1 MADNVEIQGLEFQIV
16 NDSTQA
22 VAGLQN
28 LINTLNRLKTATN
41 GGATGLSKTAQGIRE
56 LSNSLKGLNS
66 GDTSQKITRL
76 ANALT
81 ALSQVG
87 NVKIS
92 SSIANQLTAINTA
105 LNNLKWT
112 DGDKLVALANGLRP
126 LSELGKANMTTFIN
140 QLSKL
145 PKVIEDLEAADIDKF
160 TRQMNDLAAAM
171 KPFAD
176 EMQKVSNGFSA
187 FPSKIQKVIT
197 SSEKYNSAM
206 SGATARTNTFG
217 TALKG
222 LKFVSLTVIF
232 RKVSQFLGSAIN
244 RASEYL
250 EDMNLFTVSMGEY
263 AEEAYKYAQQVSEV
277 MGIDPAEWMRN
288 QGVFNT
294 IITGFGVA
302 SDKAALMS
310 KNLTQLGYDISS
322 FYNISFAESMQKVQ
336 SGIAGELEPLR
347 RIGYDLSVAR
357 LQQEAYNLG
366 ITKSVSAMTQA
377 EKAQLRYYTMMT
389 QVTQVQGDMARTLE
403 QPTNMI
409 RVLKAQLEQAA
420 RAIGDLFIPVLTKIL
435 PIAIAV
441 AKALREI
448 IAAVAALFGVELQ
461 TPDWSN
467 AFEGAS
473 AGSGEIADNMDDAA
487 GAAKKLKQYV
497 AGFDELNIIPSNDS
511 SGNGSD
517 MGLGS
522 DLGIDL
528 PEYDF
533 LKGAVTD
540 QIDEWQ
546 KKLQPFVDWIKKHLE
561 DILATVTMIG
571 AGLLAW
577 KLSKNFLG
585 QLNGLLFATGL
596 VLTVDSIRL
605 TLKEGLS
612 WKSVIEGAI
621 GGALMGAGIG
631 FKLGGWKG
639 ALGGIVIGIGVTLL
653 INGVTS
659 MVSEGVSFENVLATL
674 TGALTSAGGIMTV
687 INLFNSKVETP
698 APELNTASNNLNA
711 ISTGTA
717 TVSTKLSSLAKNLG
731 MGILIIGEAAI
742 AAGLFVGAVW
752 GIGLML
758 GEIVEAWQP
767 VIDNAGTVAIAI
779 GVGAGLIAAVGLVAY
794 GLGTLGGTAALN
806 IGIGTAILLELG
818 IATGL
823 FLVEIWAVG
832 KGLDEIGKAWQP
844 VLDNGDTIS
853 TAIGIGTG
861 LLVGIGVVCAALGV
875 AAVASVGLLPLAIG
889 LGTAMLVELSAATIA
904 FNNSLVDV
912 ANSLVDD
919 LHPALERLNG
929 KLPSLSEDMDDFTRF
944 MTFFAQQVVDYS
956 RSSAISGFSATVD
969 AIVKFFT
976 KDPIKTMA
984 DDAKKQY
991 DQAVDLNAKLR
1002 QANPELQTAIILMR
1016 SYYNFLEEL
1025 ERLTGKTNNISLANG
1040 MFVNMKEVGKNLV
1053 LGFVDGIKSKY
1064 SDLSQSIKS
1073 VLDNALSNR
1082 MADSY
1087 GTDFGKRLGSAVA
1100 SAFKNSYFPALR
1112 GNVSIGSS
1120 GSVELKLRAYAN
1132 GGFPDEG
1139 QLFIA
1144 RESGAEMV
1152 GSIRGRT
1159 AVANNDQI
1167 VESVSG
1173 GVYRAVREAIGG
1185 NGGSDKN
1192 ITIVVQMDGKEM
1204 FRQVVKQNN
1213 DVVRQTGTSPLRV

>member
-1 MADNVEIQGLEFQIV
+1 MDNLEIRGLEFQIKE
-16 NDSTQA
+16 NSDGA
-22 VAGLQN
+22 VASLGRLEKA
-28 LINTLNRLKTATN
+28 LSALKTATS
-41 GGATGLSKTAQGIRE
+41 GGASGVRTAANQIAALNKALSGSGAVGQKLKSIAAGLKAISDVGTVKIPK
-56 LSNSLKGLNS
+56 SLGTNMQSL
-66 GDTSQKITRL
+66 G
-76 ANALT
+76 T
-81 ALSQVG
+81 ALSG
-87 NVKIS
+87 IS
-92 SSIANQLTAINTA
+92 
-105 LNNLKWT
+105 
-112 DGDKLVALANGLRP
+112 DGDIDKLYNVADALRP
-126 LSELGKANMTTFIN
+126 LSELESAHMRSYIN
-140 QLSKL
+140 QLSAFPDVVREL
-145 PKVIEDLEAADIDKF
+145 RAADIDEF
-160 TRQMNDLAAAM
+160 SNQMTRLANAM
-171 KPFAD
+171 RPFAT
-176 EMQKVSNGFSA
+176 EMQHVADGFSA
-187 FPSKIQKVIT
+187 MPSRIQRLIT
-197 SSEKYNSAM
+197 TTEQYN
-206 SGATARTNTFG
+206 NTVN
-217 TALKG
+217 K
-222 LKFVSLTVIF
+222 
-232 RKVSQFLGSAIN
+232 GSAQTSRFGISLKN
-244 RASEYL
+244 IKTAAVMGGIRMLRQEISKAITESNAYQ
-250 EDMNLFTVSMGEY
+250 EDLNLFTASMGQYAKEAQEY
-263 AEEAYKYAQQVSEV
+263 AENVGEI
-277 MGIDPAEWMRN
+277 MGIDPAKWMRN
-288 QGVFNT
+288 QGIFNT
-294 IITGFGVA
+294 LLSGFGSVA
-302 SDKAALMS
+302 DRSYLMS

-322 FYNISFAESMQKVQ
+322 FFNISVEDAMQKLQ
-336 SGIAGELEPLR
+336 SGVSGELEPLR
-347 RIGYDLSVAR
+347 RLGYDLSQAK
-357 LQQEAYNLG
+357 LEQTALTLG
-366 ITKSVSAMTQA
+366 IEKSVSAMTQA
-377 EKAQLRYYTMMT
+377 EKAELRYYAIMT
-389 QVTQVQGDMARTLE
+389 QVTTAQGDMARSLDAPAN
-403 QPTNMI
+403 QLRI
-409 RVLKAQLEQAA
+409 FQAQLTQAS
-420 RAIGDLFIPVLTKIL
+420 RAIGNIFIPILQKIL

-441 AKALREI
+441 LRIVRELADAIAKLFHFKLTEI
-448 IAAVAALFGVELQ
+448 DYSGVGNLASGAEDAA
-461 TPDWSN
+461 
-467 AFEGAS
+467 
-473 AGSGEIADNMDDAA
+473 SGFDDATS
-487 GAAKKLKQYV
+487 AAKELKKSV
-497 AGFDELNIIPSNDS
+497 MGFDELNILNGNTASGAGSAGVS
-511 SGNGSD
+511 SGSGFD
-517 MGLGS
+517 F
-522 DLGIDL
+522 DL
-528 PEYDF
+528 PAYDF
-533 LKGAVTD
+533 LGDAINKRAD
-540 QIDEWQ
+540 ALKDKAKE
-546 KKLQPFVDWIKKHLE
+546 
-561 DILATVTMIG
+561 ILAIVTEIG
-571 AGLLAW
+571 AGVLAW
-577 KLSKNFLG
+577 KLSKKFLG
-585 QLNGLLFATGL
+585 QLNGLMFSSGL
-596 VLTVDSIRL
+596 VLTIDSVRVTL
-605 TLKEGLS
+605 TEGLS

-631 FKLGGWKG
+631 FKLGGGKG

-659 MVSEGVSFENVLATL
+659 MVSEGVSFENVLTTL
-674 TGALTSAGGIMTV
+674 AGALTSAGGIMTV
-687 INLFNSKVETP
+687 IKLFNSTVGTP
-698 APELNTASNNLNA
+698 TPELDTAANNLNA

-758 GEIVEAWQP
+758 GEISKAWQP

-806 IGIGTAILLELG
+806 IAIGTAILLELG

-823 FLVEIWAVG
+823 FLIEIWAVG

-853 TAIGIGTG
+853 TAIEIGTG

-944 MTFFAQQVVDYS
+944 MTFFAQQVVNYS

-991 DQAVDLNAKLR
+991 DQAVNLNAKLR
-1002 QANPELQTAIILMR
+1002 QANPELQTAITLMR

-1053 LGFVDGIKSKY
+1053 LGFADGIKSKY
-1064 SDLSQSIKS
+1064 SDLSNSIKS
-1073 VLDNALSNR
+1073 VLGNTLSNR

-1100 SAFKNSYFPALR
+1100 SSFKNSYFPALR
-1112 GNVSIGSS
+1112 GNVSVRSS
-1120 GSVELKLRAYAN
+1120 GLVELKLRAYAA

-1152 GSIRGRT
+1152 GSIRGRA

-1173 GVYRAVREAIGG
+1173 GVYRAVKEAIGG
-1185 NGGSDKN
+1185 NGDSNKN

-1204 FRQVVKQNN
+1204 FRQMVKQNN
-1213 DVVRQTGTSPLRV
+1213 DVVRQTGASPLKV